1 MKSGGTGNLVSI
13 VTLFLMLPGCAALSS
28 KDAGEA
34 RAPGSTDVT
43 SSPASRPNESTT
55 PPANPATDAAAQA
68 PANTRAA
75 ASTPAAGTSS
85 GQAPGHRRIPAP
97 PVRSAAQGVTAANAH
112 AAQPASSAGTKPT
125 AADKPSAPS
134 APALDLSSLE
144 QRLKDTRAIG
154 VFTKLSL
161 KNQVDDLLA
170 QFRAYHQSSTKTP
183 PPADLR
189 HQYDSLIVKV
199 LALLQ
204 NGDPQLASAV
214 SSSREAIWGILV
226 DPEKFAKI

>member
-1 MKSGGTGNLVSI
+1 MGLGESGKRFCAIVLALV
-13 VTLFLMLPGCAALSS
+13 LPGCAALRPKHADAPIAAPPQITSS
-28 KDAGEA
+28 ASQPDLSSRPSTNPPAQPPPSEA
-34 RAPGSTDVT
+34 PPVG
-43 SSPASRPNESTT
+43 SSPAKDGSARTKEK
-55 PPANPATDAAAQA
+55 
-68 PANTRAA
+68 
-75 ASTPAAGTSS
+75 
-85 GQAPGHRRIPAP
+85 IPAP
-97 PVRSAAQGVTAANAH
+97 PARSAAKAAPASDTRK
-112 AAQPASSAGTKPT
+112 AQPPSSAAAAAAAKSAGT
-125 AADKPSAPS
+125 DKPS

-170 QFRAYHQSSTKTP
+170 QFRAFHQSSTKTP

-189 HQYDSLIVKV
+189 QQYDSLIVKV

-204 NGDPQLASAV
+204 TGDPQLAAAIA
-214 SSSREAIWGILV
+214 SSREAIWGILV